1 MASQSE
7 ASITSAS
14 GETSFVTTNVG
25 RMFIGV
31 TGTISAGAILVVVK
45 PYNSSTEF
53 VADTIDQTAIQVN
66 SNEAGTGYSFF
77 EEIAV
82 PRYCGV
88 ALKANATFSGSLTA
102 IVIAPEAD

>member
-14 GETSFVTTNVG
+14 GETGFVTTNVG
-25 RMFIGV
+25 RMFVGA
-31 TGTISAGAILVVVK
+31 TGNISAGAVLIVVR
-45 PYNSSTEF
+45 PYGTTTEF
-53 VADTIDQTAIQVN
+53 VADTVDATALQVN
-66 SNEAGTGYSFF
+66 ANEAGTGYSFF

-88 ALKANATFSGSLTA
+88 AIKANSAFSGSLTA